1 MDKKEEDGLSADKL
15 LAILTGK
22 CVHEVQLG
30 RVMGLLGLAAIQ
42 AGGKPELRLDDLRS
56 LEGRGIAIAIDERSG
71 TATVEVTDRPPEQ
84 ANVEPTH
91 EAPPTVQ

>member
-1 MDKKEEDGLSADKL
+1 MGKREEDGLSADEL

-30 RVMGLLGLAAIQ
+30 RVMGLLGLAATQ
-42 AGGKPELRLDDLRS
+42 AGGKLELRLDGLRAI
-56 LEGRGIAIAIDERSG
+56 EGRGISIAIDERSG
-71 TATVEVTDRPPEQ
+71 TAAVEVTDRPPEP

-91 EAPPTVQ
+91 EAPTTVQ